1 MIAQLR
7 YQQEGISPVGPAC
20 SVRHGHPGWVTIHAM
35 SLRYDLHTHST
46 ASDGTLSPEALVR
59 RAYAKGVDVLAL
71 TDHDTTAGCADAAAI
86 AAEVGMCLVPGVEIS
101 VSWNGATLHILGL
114 GVTPEHDL
122 LQQGLTGLGRY
133 RALRAEEIGRRLQK
147 HGVEAA
153 HAGARELAGDAQI
166 GRTHFAR
173 FLVEQGHAR
182 DLRDAFKH
190 FLTQGKPGYVCGEW
204 AELAQAIAWI
214 RAAGGQAVIAHP
226 ARYKLTATKL
236 RRLIGEFKECG
247 GVGMEVVSGSHSR
260 DEIFTYANHT
270 RQHGL
275 RASSGSDYH
284 GPTNPWIDLGRLPDL
299 PAGCVPVWS
308 DWSCAL
314 PAASVI

>member
-1 MIAQLR
+1 
-7 YQQEGISPVGPAC
+7 
-20 SVRHGHPGWVTIHAM
+20 M

-59 RAYAKGVDVLAL
+59 RAHAHGVDVLAL
-71 TDHDTTAGCADAAAI
+71 TDHDTTAGCADASVI
-86 AAEVGMCLVPGVEIS
+86 AGELGLCLVPGVEVS

-114 GVTPEHDL
+114 GVDPDNVS
-122 LQQGLTGLGRY
+122 LQQGLAGLGRY
-133 RALRAEEIGRRLQK
+133 REERAEEIGRRLQK
-147 HGVEAA
+147 HGVDAA
-153 HAGARELAGDAQI
+153 HAGARQLAGSARV

-173 FLVEQGHAR
+173 FLVERGHAR
-182 DLRDAFKH
+182 DLRDAFKN
-190 FLTQGKPGYVCGEW
+190 FLTHGKPGYVSGEW
-204 AELAQAIAWI
+204 AELAQAVAWI

-275 RASSGSDYH
+275 LASSGSDYH
-284 GPTNPWIDLGRLPDL
+284 GPANPWIDLGRLPGL
-299 PAGCVPVWS
+299 PAGCVPVWT
-308 DWSCAL
+308 DWPCEL
-314 PAASVI
+314 LAASAV